1 MIPVRDRKF
10 PDTPLSEFAFR
21 THDKVRYADTDR
33 QGHVNNAVFSTY
45 LETARVEFLM
55 DPKNPATD
63 PGCVF
68 VIAGIQMDLLQQ
80 IFWPGTVDIGLSV
93 TRIGTSSVTFSQ
105 AVFQNGKVVARA
117 ETVVV
122 QLEEGTSRS
131 RPLSEGLRRKLQEFW
146 RNPISE

>member
-1 MIPVRDRKF
+1 MIPMKERKY
-10 PDTPLSEFAFR
+10 PEIPLSEFAFQ
-21 THDKVRYADTDR
+21 TYDKVRYADTDR

-55 DPKNPATD
+55 DPMKSLTD
-63 PGCVF
+63 SGCVF

-80 IFWPGTVDIGLSV
+80 IFWPGIVDIGLSV

-105 AVFQNGKVVARA
+105 AIFQSGKAVARA

-122 QLEEGTSRS
+122 QLEGATGKSH
-131 RPLSEGLRRKLQEFW
+131 PLSEQLRDKLQAFFRSPTAE
-146 RNPISE
+146 

>member
-1 MIPVRDRKF
+1 MIFVKDPKF
-10 PDTPLSEFAFR
+10 PETPLSEFAFR
-21 THDKVRYADTDR
+21 TYDKVRYSDTDR

-55 DPKNPATD
+55 DQKKTMAE

-68 VIAGIQMDLLQQ
+68 VIAGIQMNLLQQ

-93 TRIGTSSVTFSQ
+93 TRIGSSSITLSQ
-105 AVFQNGKVVARA
+105 AIFQNGKAVARA

-122 QLEEGTSRS
+122 QLDETTSKS
-131 RPLSEGLRRKLQEFW
+131 RPLSEGIRKKLQDFF
-146 RNPISE
+146 RGPIQE